1 VLTNNFNGLK
11 REFMTTNNKDNI
23 SPTAFIASLICSDAL
38 TELFETT
45 ETKEATF
52 IYHDLV
58 EDILFSVDYFEQNR
72 LENLKQNKNFR
83 FVLSL
88 NTINDKK
95 LTTFGT
101 VFIEKFIE
109 YLKTY
114 DVITNNIYYSPK
126 EATGYFKSDVEWL
139 IQQIKIEIDNLN
151 KDTLK
156 FYQRLLSLETR
167 NKNRSHIVFKLLPN
181 SFENF
186 DAKFFCFRLRT
197 AFKTVSAFQ
206 IEILHE
212 IQNYLAG
219 KI

>member
-1 VLTNNFNGLK
+1 MLTNNFNGLK
-11 REFMTTNNKDNI
+11 REFMTTNHKDAT
-23 SPTAFIASLICSDAL
+23 SHTAFISSLICSDAL

-52 IYHDLV
+52 IYHDLI

-72 LENLKQNKNFR
+72 LENIKQNKNFR
-83 FVLSL
+83 FVLSMS
-88 NTINDKK
+88 TINDKK
-95 LTTFGT
+95 LTNFDS

-114 DVITNNIYYSPK
+114 DVIAKNIHYSQK

-139 IQQIKIEIDNLN
+139 IRQIKIEIDNLN

-156 FYQRLLSLETR
+156 FYQKLLSLETR
-167 NKNRSHIVFKLLPN
+167 NRNRSHLVFKLLPN

-186 DAKFFCFRLRT
+186 DAKFFCFRLCT
-197 AFKTVSAFQ
+197 VFKTVSALK

-212 IQNYLAG
+212 IQNYIIG